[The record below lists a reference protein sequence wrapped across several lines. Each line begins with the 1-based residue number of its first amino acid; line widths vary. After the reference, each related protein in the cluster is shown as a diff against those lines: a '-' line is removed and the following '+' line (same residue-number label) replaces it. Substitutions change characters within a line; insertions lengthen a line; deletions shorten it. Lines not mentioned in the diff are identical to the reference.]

1 MPFDIVGN
9 LPEDLVAEVLSYLPD
24 MSDMRRLI
32 HWQTVC
38 FLLTHILP
46 PFLFL
51 LHSFNLVS
59 QSAIL
64 MTTNEGFQNMEE
76 NATLPNDK
84 SLSPTPPLQ
93 RPSTGT
99 PPTTT
104 LLRG

>member
-1 MPFDIVGN
+1 MRFDIVGN

-38 FLLTHILP
+38 LLLTYILP
-46 PFLFL
+46 PFYFI
-51 LHSFNLVS
+51 LHSFNFVLS
-59 QSAIL
+59 SAIL
-64 MTTNEGFQNMEE
+64 TTNKGFQNMEE

-93 RPSTGT
+93 HPSTGT
-99 PPTTT
+99 SPTTA